1 MKKFFLLV
9 FTLFSGLIFFQLILS
24 KNGLIEGFRTQKDKE
39 MALYY
44 KSLLEKER
52 NELADYIE
60 YLKNNPNALNDF
72 AEKLGFYKENFKFI
86 KIIDEIDLYAK
97 NESNIDEV
105 NKIFNEYKNNN
116 NYNEKIDRI
125 KFYLNLFFTLFFGLF
140 IFIVIFGIKKKDE
153 M

>member
-1 MKKFFLLV
+1 MKKFFLFI

-24 KNGLIEGFRTQKDKE
+24 KNGLIEGIRTQKEKQ

-44 KSLLEKER
+44 KSLLER
-52 NELADYIE
+52 QRDELSDYIK
-60 YLKNNPNALNDF
+60 YLKDHPNALNDF
-72 AEKLGFYKENFKFI
+72 AEKLGFYKDDYKFI

-97 NESNIDEV
+97 NENSLDEV
-105 NKIFNEYKNNN
+105 NKIFNEYKKKN

-125 KFYLNLFFTLFFGLF
+125 KFYLNLFFFLFFGFF

-153 M
+153 